1 MGNSKKLSVELKE
14 RSYEIIVG
22 KDLIK
27 TAGQKI
33 EKTISGKDII
43 IISDKNV
50 AKYYLTELRKS
61 CENAKLSC
69 REIILPPG
77 ENAKTFKQLNLLVER
92 LLSMGISRTTTLIAL
107 GGGVVGD
114 ITGFAASILLRGI
127 NFVQVPT
134 TLLAQVDSSV
144 GGKTGIN
151 SSQGKNLIGAF
162 YQPKLVIADVS
173 TLDTLPKRQI
183 LAGYS
188 EIVKYGLIN
197 NFTFFK
203 WLEKKGA
210 EVCSGRKESQIKAIV
225 ESCKMKSGFVSKDE
239 LENSKRTLLNLGHTF
254 GHAIEAQTGFSN
266 KVLHGEAV
274 SIGLSLAFELSA
286 KLGLCL
292 VSDVKRIQ
300 THFKLIGLPFKLSQL
315 LDKNC
320 EPDNL
325 IKFMKNDKKNKD
337 GKLTLILA
345 RGIGKAFVTN
355 EINYSDVKPI
365 ISSSLK

>member
-1 MGNSKKLSVELKE
+1 MNPWILAS
-14 RSYEIIVG
+14 RP
-22 KDLIK
+22 K
-27 TAGQKI
+27 TLPAA
-33 EKTISGKDII
+33 ISP
-43 IISDKNV
+43 V
-50 AKYYLTELRKS
+50 
-61 CENAKLSC
+61 
-69 REIILPPG
+69 ILG
-77 ENAKTFKQLNLLVER
+77 LALAYHNNQLNILVER
-92 LLSMGISRTTTLIAL
+92 ILSMGISRTTTLIAL

-127 NFVQVPT
+127 NFVQIPT

-151 SSQGKNLIGAF
+151 SSHGKNLIGAF

-197 NFTFFK
+197 NLTFFK
-203 WLEKKGA
+203 WLEKNGE
-210 EVCSGRKESQIKAIV
+210 EVCSGNKQSQIKAIV
-225 ESCKMKSGFVSKDE
+225 ESCKMKSEFVSEDE

-254 GHAIEAQTGFSN
+254 AHAIEAQTGFSK

-286 KLGLCL
+286 KLGLCS
-292 VSDVKRIQ
+292 VSEVERIQ
-300 THFKLIGLPFKLSQL
+300 SHFKLIGLPFKLSQL
-315 LDKNC
+315 LDKSC
-320 EPDNL
+320 GPDSL
-325 IKFMKNDKKNKD
+325 IKFMKNDKKNKN

-355 EINYSDVKPI
+355 KINYSDVKRL

>member
-1 MGNSKKLSVELKE
+1 
-14 RSYEIIVG
+14 
-22 KDLIK
+22 
-27 TAGQKI
+27 
-33 EKTISGKDII
+33 
-43 IISDKNV
+43 
-50 AKYYLTELRKS
+50 
-61 CENAKLSC
+61 
-69 REIILPPG
+69 
-77 ENAKTFKQLNLLVER
+77 
-92 LLSMGISRTTTLIAL
+92 MGISRTTTLIAL

-114 ITGFAASILLRGI
+114 ITGVAASILMRGI

-144 GGKTGIN
+144 GCKTGIN
-151 SSQGKNLIGAF
+151 SSQGKNLIGSF

-274 SIGLSLAFELSA
+274 AIGLSLAFELSA
-286 KLGLCL
+286 KLDLCL

-300 THFKLIGLPFKLSQL
+300 THFKLIGLPFRLSHL
-315 LDKNC
+315 LDKYC

-365 ISSSLK
+365 ISSSLI